1 MRKMSMAVVAFAVVA
16 ALISG
21 CSSSKPPRYGIKSG
35 TIKYEINPGQGLTL
49 EQTLYFEDF
58 GRKEAVVTNSMSVM
72 GTDTVYRHTLSITTP
87 QYIYSIDMDS
97 KSGVRLYNDP
107 AKMVKKMLEVID
119 KSDLSDEQKQQLSNI
134 VEQQKESFN
143 TEMPL
148 IKEIK
153 KLEPVRTDTFMG
165 KECEVYKVNETLNA
179 EVYMWKSIP
188 LKIVDATGNV
198 LQKAIEINTDPVQ
211 PGVFE
216 VPEEIEIQDYI
227 ERFAESLK
235 RQTG

>member
-1 MRKMSMAVVAFAVVA
+1 MRKMSMAAVALAVVA

-21 CSSSKPPRYGIKSG
+21 CSGSKPARYGIKSG

-49 EQTLYFEDF
+49 EQTLYFDDF
-58 GRKEAVVTNSMSVM
+58 GREEAVVTNSMNVM

-107 AKMVKKMLEVID
+107 SKMVKKMLEVIEN
-119 KSDLSDEQKQQLSNI
+119 SDLSDEQKQQLSTI
-134 VEQQKESFN
+134 VKQQEENFN

-153 KLEPVRTDTFMG
+153 ELEPVRTDTFMG
-165 KECEVYKVNETLNA
+165 KECEVYKVNRTLNA
-179 EVYMWKSIP
+179 EVYMWNRIP

-198 LQKAIEINTDPVQ
+198 LQKAVEIDTEPVKAE
-211 PGVFE
+211 VFE
-216 VPEEIEIQDYI
+216 VPEEVEVQDYI

-235 RQTG
+235 RQSG